1 MPRTPSTVCDKKIIP
16 MVPSLFIILSGSGV
30 LVSGF
35 CMEDEAWSVCDGS
48 LEIQHPPLTTLL
60 SRNIYK
66 MFSLVKNLSLKKVS
80 NVQVP
85 TGKTE

>member
-16 MVPSLFIILSGSGV
+16 MVPSLSIILSGSGV
-30 LVSGF
+30 LVSGS
-35 CMEDEAWSVCDGS
+35 CMEDEAWSVC
-48 LEIQHPPLTTLL
+48 EIQHPPLTTLL

-85 TGKTE
+85 TVKTE